1 MTLKTPLALA
11 LAASFG
17 LAACDVDPNAYPND
31 PNARTKQGAVAGA
44 LLGGI
49 AGASASDNELRD
61 GALGAL
67 AGGLI
72 GGAIG
77 NSLDK
82 QASALRGSLSGNT
95 TVTNNG
101 KYLTVTLPQDILFAV
116 DSASLRPDLRRDL
129 QTVSRNL
136 IEYPNSQIEVIG
148 HTDNTGASAYN
159 QDLSERRAAAVASE
173 LTANG
178 VPFNRV
184 SSYGRGETQPLAS
197 NLTPQGQAQNRR
209 VEIIIRPTN

>member
-1 MTLKTPLALA
+1 MKLKTTLMLAT
-11 LAASFG
+11 AAMFG
-17 LAACDVDPNAYPND
+17 LAACTVDPNAYPND

-49 AGASASDNELRD
+49 AAASASDNELRD
-61 GALGAL
+61 GLLGAA

-82 QASALRGSLSGNT
+82 QAASLRGQLSGNT

-129 QTVSRNL
+129 QAVSQNL
-136 IEYPNSQIEVIG
+136 INYPNSRIEVIG

-184 SSYGRGETQPLAS
+184 SSYGRGETQPVAS
-197 NLTPQGQAQNRR
+197 NLTPQGQSQNRR